1 MLIFKFFYMLAISC
15 ISLSLVGA
23 LFWHDYRDYKKKA
36 KKEEEN
42 KQSRSKFQS
51 VKILLTGGP

>member
-1 MLIFKFFYMLAISC
+1 MIFKFFYMLAISC
-15 ISLSLVGA
+15 ISLGLAGA
-23 LFWHDYRDYKKKA
+23 LFWHDYRDYRKKA
-36 KKEEEN
+36 VKEEEN